1 MDEQIVSPLGFNI
14 TFGGM
19 LTLAKGMGLTF
30 PNRQTD
36 INWILELREM
46 ELKRFV
52 ITI

>member
-1 MDEQIVSPLGFNI
+1 
-14 TFGGM
+14 
-19 LTLAKGMGLTF
+19 LTF

-52 ITI
+52 ITIWKMCSL